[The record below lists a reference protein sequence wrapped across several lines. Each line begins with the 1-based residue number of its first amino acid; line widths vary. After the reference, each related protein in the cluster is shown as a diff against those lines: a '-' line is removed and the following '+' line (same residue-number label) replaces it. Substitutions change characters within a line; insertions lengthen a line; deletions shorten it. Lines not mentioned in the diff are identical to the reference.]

1 MSSTSRSR
9 KPVRPEPDDLAR
21 RLAALLEGLTV
32 ARVVRA
38 DGAGLVIDMTD
49 GTRLLVSAPTGLD
62 ISVT

>member
-9 KPVRPEPDDLAR
+9 RPGRPEPDDLTR

-32 ARVVRA
+32 ARVIRA
-38 DGAGLVIDMTD
+38 DATGLVVDMTD